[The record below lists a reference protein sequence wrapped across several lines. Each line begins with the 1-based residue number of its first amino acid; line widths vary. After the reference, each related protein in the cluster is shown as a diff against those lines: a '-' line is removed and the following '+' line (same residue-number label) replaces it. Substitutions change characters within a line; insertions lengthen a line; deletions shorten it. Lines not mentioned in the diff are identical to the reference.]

1 MEWSNYAGT
10 LITWTAIVIIVL
22 VRGYFRHQTRVARYR
37 LYETMAEKGQT
48 VPPDTLA
55 QMERHDC
62 RDRTS
67 VGSGIT
73 LMCVG
78 VGLGIF
84 FWALSGGYGVFHHPS
99 NVPDWLMFVGVI
111 PFMIGLGRV
120 LSAVFDKPR
129 QS

>member
-84 FWALSGGYGVFHHPS
+84 FWALSGGYGFFHHPS